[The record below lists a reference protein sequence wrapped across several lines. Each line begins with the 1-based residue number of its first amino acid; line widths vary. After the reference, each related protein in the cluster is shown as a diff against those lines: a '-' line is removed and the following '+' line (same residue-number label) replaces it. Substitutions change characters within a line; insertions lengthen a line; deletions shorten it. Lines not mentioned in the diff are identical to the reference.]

1 MVRRIISTTCLALM
15 AMTVSACSQP
25 AGSPSGAE
33 MVVIPAAS
41 FEMGETIDYGY
52 GEIDGPRHTVDIQ
65 RSFALAKTEVTVGE
79 FRQFVEATGHLSEG
93 KCNIYTDEK
102 SWHIDPDR
110 NWEHPGFVQAEDHP
124 VVCVSWEDTQAYAS
138 WLTQQTGEA
147 YRLPSE
153 AEWEYVATF
162 GDIEGEDGVVGH
174 DEANIGLVDC
184 CGGKAEGRDVW
195 IETAPV
201 GSFPSDKFGIHD
213 MRGNVWEWQ
222 ADCHQDNYVGA
233 PVDGSARTEC
243 DTPDKR
249 SIRGGSY
256 GDAGDYLSPRYRLPG
271 PKDQGYFTVGFRLAH
286 DVREPQ
292 R

>member
-1 MVRRIISTTCLALM
+1 MVRRIVFNPIFVLLPIAVTGCSDGTNPSPDTDMVMIS
-15 AMTVSACSQP
+15 SAT
-25 AGSPSGAE
+25 
-33 MVVIPAAS
+33 

-52 GEIDGPRHTVDIQ
+52 GEIDGPRHTVEIK
-65 RSFALAKTEVTVGE
+65 RPFALAATEVTVGE
-79 FRQFVEATGHLSEG
+79 FRQFVEDSGYVSQG
-93 KCNIYTDEK
+93 KCNIYTDEQ
-102 SWHIDPDR
+102 SWHIDPER
-110 NWEHPGFVQAEDHP
+110 NWENPGFDQADDHP
-124 VVCVSWEDTQAYAS
+124 VVCVSWDDTQAYAAWIS
-138 WLTQQTGEA
+138 EKSGAT

-162 GDIEGEDGVVGH
+162 GGIEGDDGLVDH
-174 DEANIGLVDC
+174 NEANIGLVDC

-201 GSFPSDKFGIHD
+201 ASFPPDRFGVHD

-222 ADCHQDNYVGA
+222 ADCHQDNYEDA

-243 DTPDKR
+243 DTPNKR

-256 GDAGDYLSPRYRLPG
+256 GDAGNYLSPRYRLPG
-271 PKDQGYFTVGFRLAH
+271 PRDQGYFTVGFRVAQ
-286 DVREPQ
+286 DIPEEQ